1 MKFTNINTQKFIFR
15 FRTNL
20 CLLTDGEKLA
30 AKNKHPCFILV
41 RPQMG
46 ENIGAA
52 ARAMWNFGLE
62 RMRVVSPRDGWP
74 NQKAVAM
81 ASGAGRLLDE
91 ALIFPTFEEAIADQ
105 HFVFATT
112 ARPRDLI
119 KPIYSPKEAIKLA
132 ISKISEG
139 QNVGFVFG
147 PERSGLEN
155 SDIVKANAIIS
166 VPVNEHFPSLNLAQ
180 CVLVLAYEWMLNL
193 NNSDI
198 DSSTSDQSHVV
209 SNTQVEKLCNYFE
222 ENLEEVGFFYP
233 EDKAESMKTNFRNM
247 WSRMPLTNSD
257 VQVFYGMLRQLL
269 RANKKS

>member
-1 MKFTNINTQKFIFR
+1 
-15 FRTNL
+15 
-20 CLLTDGEKLA
+20 
-30 AKNKHPCFILV
+30 LV

-193 NNSDI
+193 NSSDI
-198 DSSTSDQSHVV
+198 DSSTSDQSHFV

-257 VQVFYGMLRQLL
+257 VQIFYGMLRQLL

>member
-1 MKFTNINTQKFIFR
+1 
-15 FRTNL
+15 
-20 CLLTDGEKLA
+20 
-30 AKNKHPCFILV
+30 
-41 RPQMG
+41 MG

-119 KPIYSPKEAIKLA
+119 KPMYSPKEAIKLA
-132 ISKISEG
+132 VSKISEG

-257 VQVFYGMLRQLL
+257 VQIFYGMLRQLL

>member
-1 MKFTNINTQKFIFR
+1 MEQ
-15 FRTNL
+15 
-20 CLLTDGEKLA
+20 KLA

-105 HFVFATT
+105 NFVFATT

-119 KPIYSPKEAIKLA
+119 KPIYSPKDGWLVKMKSGGNINPHIHEHGWLSGSIY
-132 ISKISEG
+132 I
-139 QNVGFVFG
+139 NV
-147 PERSGLEN
+147 PKKMDLNSGNLVVSLDDKKKEDLEN
-155 SDIVKANAIIS
+155 FQNSNFKIINVKTGTLCLFPASLFHYTIPFKSDEDRI
-166 VPVNEHFPSLNLAQ
+166 
-180 CVLVLAYEWMLNL
+180 VLA
-193 NNSDI
+193 
-198 DSSTSDQSHVV
+198 
-209 SNTQVEKLCNYFE
+209 F
-222 ENLEEVGFFYP
+222 
-233 EDKAESMKTNFRNM
+233 
-247 WSRMPLTNSD
+247 D
-257 VQVFYGMLRQLL
+257 VI
-269 RANKKS
+269 AN

>member
-1 MKFTNINTQKFIFR
+1 
-15 FRTNL
+15 
-20 CLLTDGEKLA
+20 
-30 AKNKHPCFILV
+30 
-41 RPQMG
+41 
-46 ENIGAA
+46 
-52 ARAMWNFGLE
+52 MWNFGLE

-257 VQVFYGMLRQLL
+257 VQIFYGMLRQLL

>member
-1 MKFTNINTQKFIFR
+1 MEQ
-15 FRTNL
+15 
-20 CLLTDGEKLA
+20 KLA

-119 KPIYSPKEAIKLA
+119 KPIHSPK
-132 ISKISEG
+132 
-139 QNVGFVFG
+139 
-147 PERSGLEN
+147 EN

-257 VQVFYGMLRQLL
+257 VQIFYGMLRQLL
-269 RANKKS
+269 RANKKN

>member
-1 MKFTNINTQKFIFR
+1 
-15 FRTNL
+15 
-20 CLLTDGEKLA
+20 
-30 AKNKHPCFILV
+30 
-41 RPQMG
+41 MG

-119 KPIYSPKEAIKLA
+119 KPIYSPKDA
-132 ISKISEG
+132 ISLAVSKMSEG
-139 QNVGFVFG
+139 QNVGFIFG

-166 VPVNEHFPSLNLAQ
+166 VPVNDHFPSLNLSQ
-180 CVLVLAYEWMLNL
+180 CVVVLAYEWMLNL

-198 DSSTSDQSHVV
+198 DSSTSDQSNVV
-209 SNTQVEKLCNYFE
+209 SNMQVEKLCNYFE
-222 ENLEEVGFFYP
+222 ENLE
-233 EDKAESMKTNFRNM
+233 
-247 WSRMPLTNSD
+247 
-257 VQVFYGMLRQLL
+257 
-269 RANKKS
+269 